1 MLIYITHPYTAAT
14 PALTHVNVIKA
25 IDLGLQVFA
34 KGHTPFIPVLNHYI
48 DLRAAE
54 KGIKITYEDFM
65 RLDFD
70 VLERC
75 DALLY
80 NGTSPGSDRELEFWL
95 YKRLPSSIREGYTY
109 TYYDIDEVPEADAR
123 E

>member
-1 MLIYITHPYTAAT
+1 MLIYITHPYTADT
-14 PALTHVNVIKA
+14 PALTHANVMKA

-34 KGHTPFIPVLNHYI
+34 KGHTPFIPVLNHYV

-54 KGIKITYEDFM
+54 KGIEITYEDFM

-70 VLERC
+70 MLARC

-80 NGTSPGSDRELEFWL
+80 TEKSPGSDRELRFWL
-95 YKRLPSSIREGYTY
+95 DRKYDYKNHFL
-109 TYYDIDEVPEADAR
+109 YYNIDEVPQGC
-123 E
+123 